1 METEQE
7 QLDFFKDII
16 IEKEQVR
23 QIEKWLSVLPTK
35 RQRHYFKNLFLNK
48 YKKCTSVEIFQNP
61 FAATD
66 RVWEDKQP
74 APSVRIHESMNWLR
88 TVLDNTVHK
97 VLNQYNY
104 DFEGWAKFIKEPL
117 LINEMARTAL
127 ADKPSS
133 PQEITKMLDAIFDT
147 TTFKRGVP
155 FYLFNEDRI
164 NCLAENLADC
174 FLNIQHVFVE
184 LLKKQF
190 ADDHQ
195 FTEDEMENYFVKLYR
210 VCAQNCEALGFE
222 QKQYRQMQNGDR
234 TNFRE
239 MIEEVTRMQN
249 AKNWKK
255 RLKIAQLR
263 INEHIAIACGEVSK
277 KTSLYVSA
285 ISLYQYRAKLRA
297 QQDFLKGMIIEN
309 EDNPEER
316 LDLFSQWV
324 KSSANPQM
332 RAIELSVQNNGIM
345 ASLNPQNFMDVNGH
359 TMRKE
364 DYQAVFFTLTAPS
377 KYHAISSITGEVNSN
392 WNGNSPRQTQQYL
405 NSVWKRVRA
414 QASKYGIK
422 TAGLRVTEPHHDGTP
437 HWHLLLHIATKLAN
451 YNGKNAYFSNATGTQ
466 SLVWATQEEMDKNH
480 KNATP
485 LKEFEVFIHLFKQ
498 QAYKEDGNEPGADK
512 HRFNFKV
519 LERKTYID
527 KEGNEREVSPAVYMV
542 KYIRK
547 NIPYNNLNADLSDE
561 MVDLDGNQLKDSQ
574 TLKETA
580 FNASAWASLW
590 GIRQFQFI
598 GNLQISV
605 WRQVRQLKG
614 EVEQEE
620 VEEIRKVADVG
631 DFGKFLLLKGKDGV
645 FTKRD
650 ESLLALHYEEKIIQ
664 AGTVRMAVDGIQL
677 MADKLAETGRFIKT
691 RLKKWLIK
699 KKPAEFDAQQEAL
712 QTAKREDKK
721 PWVCVSN
728 CNQSLTAKNGK
739 TEEIKRENPEKE
751 MQKTINAI
759 KAMQILQQIAH
770 ELPIHTY

>member
-1 METEQE
+1 MENQE
-7 QLDFFKDII
+7 QLALFKEII
-16 IEKEQVR
+16 ITREHVVE
-23 QIEKWLSVLPTK
+23 IEKLLRVLPTK
-35 RQRHYFKNLFLNK
+35 RQREHFKKLFVK
-48 YKKCTSVEIFQNP
+48 QYKTGKVFETYANP
-61 FAATD
+61 FG
-66 RVWEDKQP
+66 VDKVVENSQP
-74 APSVRIHESMNWLR
+74 APIERAEQAMSWLR
-88 TVLDNTVHK
+88 LTLNNTVTK
-97 VLNQYNY
+97 VLNQYHYNF
-104 DFEGWAKFIKEPL
+104 DGWVKFIKEPL
-117 LINEMARTAL
+117 LIREMAKGALTGNPKTQQEVTAL
-127 ADKPSS
+127 
-133 PQEITKMLDAIFDT
+133 LDALFDT
-147 TTFKRGVP
+147 TILQRGVP
-155 FYLFNEDRI
+155 FHMFTESRI
-164 NCLAENLADC
+164 ESLSRNLADC
-174 FLNIQHVFVE
+174 FLNIQHAFVE
-184 LLKKQF
+184 LLKKQMD
-190 ADDHQ
+190 DDHQ
-195 FTEDEMENYFVKLYR
+195 FTDEEMESYFIKLYR

-222 QKQYRQMQNGDR
+222 QPQYRQFQDGKR
-234 TNFRE
+234 TNFNA
-239 MIEEVTRMQN
+239 MVDEVTKMQN
-249 AKNWKK
+249 AKCWKR
-255 RLKIAQLR
+255 RLTTAQLR
-263 INEHIAIACGEVSK
+263 INEHIRIACGEVSK

-316 LDLFSQWV
+316 LELFSQWC
-324 KSSANPQM
+324 KSSANPQI

-345 ASLNPQNFMDVNGH
+345 ASLNPQNFMDVDGH

-377 KYHAISSITGEVNSN
+377 KYHAISSLTGEVNQN

-437 HWHLLLHIATKLAN
+437 HWHLLLHIATKIAN
-451 YNGKNAYFSNATGTQ
+451 YNGKNAYLTNATGTQ

-485 LKEFEVFIHLFKQ
+485 LKEYEVFIHLFKQ

-547 NIPYNNLNADLSDE
+547 NIPYNNLSADLSDE
-561 MVDLDGNQLKDSQ
+561 MIDLDGNQLKDSQ

-580 FNASAWASLW
+580 YNASAWASLW

-614 EVEQEE
+614 EVDQEE

-631 DFGKFLLLKGKDGV
+631 DFGKFLLLKGKQGV

-650 ESLLALHYEEKIIQ
+650 ESLLALHYEERKTQ
-664 AGTVRMAVDGIQL
+664 TGSLRMAVDGIQL

-699 KKPAEFDAQQEAL
+699 KKPADFDAQQAEL
-712 QTAKREDKK
+712 QTAKREDKT